1 MMRLFSAAFI
11 GLIFGAGLAISGML
25 NPEKVQGFLD
35 ITRIWD
41 PSLAFVMVGGIAVTL
56 IGFPI
61 VLKRPGP
68 VFADMFQLPKLTKID
83 RPILVGAALFGIGW
97 GLGGLCPGPALA
109 SLSTNLHAVLL
120 FVVMMLVGLF
130 VGAKV
135 KI

>member
-1 MMRLFSAAFI
+1 MTRLLSAAFI

-61 VLKRPGP
+61 VLKRPNP
-68 VFADMFQLPKLTKID
+68 IFAEIFQLPKLTKID
-83 RPILVGAALFGIGW
+83 RPILIGAALFGIGW

-109 SLSTNLHAVLL
+109 SLSTNFSAVLL
-120 FVVMMLVGLF
+120 FVVMMLIGLWA
-130 VGAKV
+130 GAKI
-135 KI
+135 KL